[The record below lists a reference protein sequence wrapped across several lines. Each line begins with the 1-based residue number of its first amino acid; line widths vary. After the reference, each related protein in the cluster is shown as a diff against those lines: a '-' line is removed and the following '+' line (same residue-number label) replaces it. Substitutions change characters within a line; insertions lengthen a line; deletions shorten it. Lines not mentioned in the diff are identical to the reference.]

1 MTFDLLLHIKVP
13 CYLEHEI
20 VEHFNE
26 LSSVFNIVDEG
37 GQPCHYEDE
46 HNSIHG
52 NDTDI
57 PENHGNQT
65 ENHGNHT
72 SEHEHEEEFCQSV
85 YFLIRELLLDL
96 NMTTPSCLENGT
108 VKTLEEDP
116 VAKVTAVDPGIG
128 KETHMH
134 CVYRIVEQLSG
145 GRSGS

>member
-1 MTFDLLLHIKVP
+1 MHCAIFPLTFDLLLHIKVP

-20 VEHFNE
+20 VEHFDE

-52 NDTDI
+52 NDTDV
-57 PENHGNQT
+57 P

-72 SEHEHEEEFCQSV
+72 SEHEHEEFCQSV
-85 YFLIRELLLDL
+85 YFLIRKLLLDL

-134 CVYRIVEQLSG
+134 FVCRIVEQLSG
-145 GRSGS
+145 GRSGC